1 MPGNKGKK
9 ASKKAGSKA
18 PTAKEQTRS
27 EEETFL
33 PTTQQSEIATIPR
46 KKTTRLT

>member
-9 ASKKAGSKA
+9 ASKKAGNKA